1 MVVVDASASVD
12 TAAVRGTVRAVVD
25 ALVDTESMIAIVE
38 FSNSAHLAVGYT
50 TLDGSDGDVDDYLTG
65 FGAEGSSNLEA
76 GLVTATTGSPDLT
89 LVVTDGVAN
98 ASTAGPE
105 AAVQLAVQQA
115 NRIKATGSRIFA
127 MGVGAADATL
137 LAAISGPSA
146 GADVAASDYTVGD
159 AGAVAGRLGALASE
173 ACTAEALDI
182 GILAGPSDFPNAGA
196 ITITSPAT
204 TGAVQPASPYPSSIT
219 VSGMTGLVSDVDV
232 HLIGINHGIGQDID
246 MLLVGPNGQSIVLM
260 SDVPSPGGFPIN
272 AGTTITFDDGAATGV
287 PNAVISGNPTYRPT
301 NAGTTGDSFPA
312 PAPAPGTHT
321 TLASAFTGID
331 ANGTWSLYVV
341 DDATGDVG
349 SITGGWSLTIT
360 TEEVAEATS
369 TAVVSS
375 PNPSTTGSSVTFT
388 ATVTSGG
395 SPVTDGTVTFSEAGT
410 TLGGPVAVNSSGQA
424 SFSTTALTEGSH
436 LITATF
442 DGAPGFLTSTGTVTQ
457 TVDTPT
463 TTPAE
468 GSWCNTGSISVSN
481 VAGPA
486 TPYPS
491 RITVSGAGTFATLVT
506 VQLGSVSHTT
516 PFDFDVLLVGPA
528 GQNLVLMSDVGGN
541 IPAINTTLTFADAAG
556 GAIPAGG
563 PLTTGTFRPSD
574 DDTQSADAPFPAPA
588 PAASAVTELEVFNG
602 TDPNGVWRL
611 FVVDDAGA
619 DAGSIGGG
627 WCLNVETAAPTVTAL
642 TSSDTTSTFGQAVT
656 FTATVTS
663 GANPVT
669 TGTVDLADGAT
680 TLATGLDLNSA
691 GQATFT
697 TSSLGVG
704 SHTITATYNGNTDFQ
719 TSADTLTQDVEPAAT
734 ATALTSSANPSTVGQ
749 SVTFTAAVTS
759 DGVPVTTG
767 SVTFVIDSGT
777 GTTVDVSASGTA
789 TLTTAALTAGTHV
802 IAAHYGGTTS
812 FAASDETLSQTVN
825 RLDTTSVLESS
836 LNPSIFGQPVT
847 FTATVTNG
855 TDPVTDGSVIFSE
868 DAATLATVAL
878 DASGQ
883 AAFSTSVLSVGDHDI
898 TATYTGTSVF
908 AESDD
913 TVTQTVT
920 NAETSTALTSSL
932 NPSTFG
938 QSVTFTATVTSGTPA
953 VPVTSGTVSFL
964 DGTTTLAAGV
974 ALNAQGEAT
983 MSTSALAVGNH
994 LLTAVYSGATGL
1006 AASTSATL
1014 TQVVDGVADAGG
1026 PYTIDEGN
1034 ALALDATGSLAGAG
1048 ATFSWDVNDDGTFGD
1063 ATGSTPTLSWAQL
1076 EALGIGDG
1084 DGVARN
1090 VRLQVTD
1097 GPTFTAVTALVVNN
1111 VAPTA
1116 TLTNDGPVDEGSTAT
1131 VTFTAI
1137 SDPSADDLAAL
1148 TYSYDFD
1155 NDGTFE
1161 LTASPSPSETV
1172 PASFLPNGPATV
1184 TVRAVIADDDGG
1196 SLELTTDISVTN
1208 AAATVT
1214 ISGPSTAIV
1223 GVPVTIKV
1231 GADDPSPDDMAG
1243 TFSYTVDWG
1252 DGTPPV
1258 TLPGPADPPVT
1269 HTYTDAG
1276 TFDVTATVT
1285 DPDGAT
1291 SEPLVFT
1298 ITVTQQVATTTTT
1311 TPTTTTPT
1319 STTAVTS
1326 TTDPGG
1332 GPAPSTTST
1341 PSTPTS
1347 STTPDQSAL
1356 PRTGAAPGLGI
1367 LFALVLIGVGL
1378 VTVAASRRDRTSS
1391 GIPEP
1396 D

>member
-1 MVVVDASASVD
+1 
-12 TAAVRGTVRAVVD
+12 
-25 ALVDTESMIAIVE
+25 
-38 FSNSAHLAVGYT
+38 
-50 TLDGSDGDVDDYLTG
+50 
-65 FGAEGSSNLEA
+65 
-76 GLVTATTGSPDLT
+76 
-89 LVVTDGVAN
+89 
-98 ASTAGPE
+98 
-105 AAVQLAVQQA
+105 
-115 NRIKATGSRIFA
+115 
-127 MGVGAADATL
+127 
-137 LAAISGPSA
+137 
-146 GADVAASDYTVGD
+146 
-159 AGAVAGRLGALASE
+159 
-173 ACTAEALDI
+173 
-182 GILAGPSDFPNAGA
+182 
-196 ITITSPAT
+196 
-204 TGAVQPASPYPSSIT
+204 
-219 VSGMTGLVSDVDV
+219 
-232 HLIGINHGIGQDID
+232 
-246 MLLVGPNGQSIVLM
+246 
-260 SDVPSPGGFPIN
+260 
-272 AGTTITFDDGAATGV
+272 
-287 PNAVISGNPTYRPT
+287 VISGTQTYRPT
-301 NAGTTGDSFPA
+301 NAGTTTDSFPA

-341 DDATGDVG
+341 DDATGDSG
-349 SITGGWSLTIT
+349 SISGGWSLTIT
-360 TEEVAEATS
+360 TEEAAEATS

-375 PNPSTTGSSVTFT
+375 LNPSTTGSNVTFT

-410 TLGGPVAVNSSGQA
+410 TLGGPVAINSSGQA
-424 SFSTTALTEGSH
+424 SFSTSALTEGSH

-468 GSWCNTGSISVSN
+468 GMWCNTGPIAVSTA
-481 VAGPA
+481 VGPA

-491 RITVSGAGTFATLVT
+491 RITVSGAGSLATLVT
-506 VQLGSVSHTT
+506 AQLGSLSHTT

-528 GQNLVLMSDVGGN
+528 GQNIVLMSDVGGN
-541 IPAINTTLTFADAAG
+541 IPVTGTTLTFADAAG
-556 GAIPAGG
+556 GTIPAGG

-574 DDTQSADAPFPAPA
+574 DDSQSADAPFPAPA
-588 PAASAVTELEVFNG
+588 PTASGATELAVFNG

-627 WCLNVETAAPTVTAL
+627 WCLNIQTAAPTVTTLA
-642 TSSDTTSTFGQAVT
+642 SSDTTSTFGQAVT

-663 GANPVT
+663 GGSPVT
-669 TGTVDLADGAT
+669 TGTVDLTAGAT
-680 TLATGLDLNSA
+680 ALATGLDLNSA

-697 TSSLGVG
+697 TSSLAVG

-719 TSADTLTQDVEPAAT
+719 TSADTLTQEVEPAAT

-759 DGVPVTTG
+759 DGAPVTAG
-767 SVTFVIDSGT
+767 SVTFVIDSGA

-789 TLTTAALTAGTHV
+789 TLTTAALTAGAHV
-802 IAAHYGGTTS
+802 IAANYGGTTS
-812 FAASDETLSQTVN
+812 FAASDDTLTQTVN
-825 RLDTTSVLESS
+825 QLDTTTALESS
-836 LNPSIFGQPVT
+836 LNPSILGQPVT

-855 TDPVTDGSVIFSE
+855 ADPVTDGSVIFSE

-878 DASGQ
+878 NASGQ
-883 AAFSTSVLSVGDHDI
+883 AVFSTSVLGVGDHDI
-898 TATYTGTSVF
+898 TASYTGTAVF
-908 AESDD
+908 AESEA

-964 DGTTTLAAGV
+964 DGTTTLTAGI
-974 ALNAQGEAT
+974 ALNAQGQAT
-983 MSTSALAVGNH
+983 LSTSTLAVGNH
-994 LLTAVYSGATGL
+994 LITASYSGTTGL
-1006 AASTSATL
+1006 AASTSAVL

-1063 ATGSTPTLSWAQL
+1063 ATGVTPTLSWAQL
-1076 EALGIGDG
+1076 EALGISDG

-1090 VRLQVTD
+1090 VHLQLTD
-1097 GPTFTAVTALVVNN
+1097 GPTFTAVTALVVDN

-1137 SDPSADDLAAL
+1137 SDPSPDDLAVL

-1161 LTASPSPSETV
+1161 LTASPSPTETV

-1184 TVRAVIADDDGG
+1184 TVRAAIADDDGG
-1196 SLELTTDISVTN
+1196 SLELTTDITITN

-1214 ISGPSTAIV
+1214 INGPSTATV

-1231 GADDPSPDDMAG
+1231 GADDPSPSDMAG

-1269 HTYTDAG
+1269 HTYTDVG

-1291 SEPLVFT
+1291 SEPLIFT
-1298 ITVTQQVATTTTT
+1298 ITVTQQVTTSTAT
-1311 TPTTTTPT
+1311 TPTTTIPT

-1326 TTDPGG
+1326 TTDPNG
-1332 GPAPSTTST
+1332 GPTPSTTST
-1341 PSTPTS
+1341 PSTPT
-1347 STTPDQSAL
+1347 TTPDQSAL
-1356 PRTGAAPGLGI
+1356 PRTGAAPRLGI
-1367 LFALVLIGVGL
+1367 VFALALIGVGL
-1378 VTVAASRRDRTSS
+1378 VTVAASRRDRTLN
-1391 GIPEP
+1391 GIREPE
-1396 D
+1396 